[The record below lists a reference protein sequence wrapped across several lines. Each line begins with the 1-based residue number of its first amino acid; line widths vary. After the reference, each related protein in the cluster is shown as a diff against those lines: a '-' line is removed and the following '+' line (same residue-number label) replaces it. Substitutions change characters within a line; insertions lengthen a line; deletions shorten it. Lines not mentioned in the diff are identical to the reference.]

1 MHLYS
6 RDANPAWAVAVL
18 FLTLS
23 LRLNG
28 RLVEVV
34 GVANELVRVVGRPVD
49 SGDTGVLRRLVEDAR
64 AERAK
69 ARVGL
74 RVLLRV
80 PLRRAR
86 VEDLGV
92 VGQPLRRRDGC
103 RGVVREHLLVHPDR
117 RRRVGKR
124 VDRSLGDATSQLFED
139 DLMARQVALADNET
153 GSD

>member
-49 SGDTGVLRRLVEDAR
+49 PGDTGVLRRLVEDAR

-80 PLRRAR
+80 PLRLAR

-92 VGQPLRRRDGC
+92 VGP
-103 RGVVREHLLVHPDR
+103 VPLLVRHERLRVLRHQPRDQVHHHAEPHPDMR
-117 RRRVGKR
+117 PGP
-124 VDRSLGDATSQLFED
+124 LA
-139 DLMARQVALADNET
+139 QVAVVLTPLPLAALVLR
-153 GSD
+153 GR